1 MNQNLHELVRQA
13 TLRGLAKKAD
23 ERIKAIGVICH
34 RVNEGPW
41 AIEEANIVVNEGLN
55 HLLDVCLNN
64 GPQSATWYVA
74 LFSGLAVPTA
84 TLTAATFD
92 QDMTETT
99 AYDETTHPVWDND
112 PPSSQTISNVAR
124 PARFTMN
131 AVVTVRGGALMNT
144 ANKPTPNTGNILMAC
159 KQFAVPRDL
168 QSGDLF
174 DVGYTLTIAS
184 A

>member
-1 MNQNLHELVRQA
+1 MNQNVYEMVRRA
-13 TLRGLAKKAD
+13 TYRALARKAD
-23 ERIKAIGVICH
+23 ERIKAVGVICH

-55 HLLDVCLNN
+55 DLLNVCLHN
-64 GPQSATWYVA
+64 GAQSATWYVA
-74 LFSGLAVPTA
+74 LFEGLATPTA

-92 QDMTETT
+92 ASMTETVT
-99 AYDETTHPVWDND
+99 YDETTHPEWDED
-112 PPSSQTISNVAR
+112 PPSGQSISNVAR

-131 AVVTVRGGALMNT
+131 AVKTVQGGALMNT
-144 ANKPTPNTGNILMAC
+144 ASKPTPAAGNILMAC
-159 KQFAVPRDL
+159 KKFAVQRDL
-168 QSGDLF
+168 QPGDKF